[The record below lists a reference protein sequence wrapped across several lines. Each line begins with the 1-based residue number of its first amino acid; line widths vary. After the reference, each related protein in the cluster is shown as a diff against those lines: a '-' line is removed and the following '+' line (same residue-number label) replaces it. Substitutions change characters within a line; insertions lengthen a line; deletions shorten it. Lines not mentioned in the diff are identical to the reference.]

1 MTAPPART
9 TLPPDP
15 SQTVT
20 NPPGSSPTTGNPSGS
35 SDPSQTRPGGSGT
48 NSPTGGRPSGTG
60 TGGGGNDGPGA
71 LSGSSSKKVAIV
83 LGAVLG
89 TVGLVGIVAL
99 TAWYLRRRQARL
111 GAAFNPLD
119 DDDEDPHSV
128 TAIRIVGTRDVSSPR
143 ILAMPL
149 WILSMTGLARSRRYM
164 NRSRRDILADE
175 DRSFEWVGVSR
186 EGSGNRSS
194 FGGRS
199 TRSSIRGLSH
209 AITERFASI
218 RNLARGSG
226 SAPHSRVPSA
236 TIDWE
241 KIGGDPFSPEV
252 ALMAEGLARDEL
264 PERSQDGFALSGPS
278 HPYTDPF
285 SEQNA
290 AVEAQ
295 HDYDSEP
302 EPEPPHPPEP
312 ERKDRLPK
320 GARPP
325 ALRTALPHS
334 TDFVPLSPLV
344 EQVSQNSL
352 SNSSSSHNTNSN
364 SNSDQ
369 NAGSGSSQSAARS
382 PRLSSI
388 LDPDPNPPPN
398 EPIRRSNS
406 WWARF
411 TKTPLLERRGT
422 ESSARLSGGF
432 IDFRDPNPMPR
443 LLTIDESAHSQRSSD
458 ALPEPAQS
466 QRRTP
471 PLGVAANRAR
481 SGTPTRRLTLYREA
495 VHGRSASSLQTAN
508 TETLERLGGTM
519 DIIQREGTLESHHTP
534 LTGAYSLEDDFGVT
548 SGDGAG
554 AGGTHQ
560 SRTLFVR
567 GELTYHSSRTESSSY
582 SFDSPMIL
590 SPLPSGAATPNTEF
604 PETASPP
611 SVYTDEVHVEGED
624 RSPQSPGVAER
635 VRAFERRMSRES
647 APPPPP
653 TNTRRRE
660 ERTSPVAPR
669 PAVRYGL
676 VPRPSL
682 FVANPDGTRG
692 SDGA

>member
-15 SQTVT
+15 SQTLT
-20 NPPGSSPTTGNPSGS
+20 NPPGSSPMTGNPSGS
-35 SDPSQTRPGGSGT
+35 SDPGQTRPSGSRSNSQSGAQPSSTGPGRGGNGGSEAL
-48 NSPTGGRPSGTG
+48 GRSAS
-60 TGGGGNDGPGA
+60 D
-71 LSGSSSKKVAIV
+71 KVAII
-83 LGAVLG
+83 LGTVLG
-89 TVGLVGIVAL
+89 TAGVAGLVAL
-99 TAWYLRRRQARL
+99 AMWYMRRRQARL
-111 GAAFNPLD
+111 GPAFNPLD
-119 DDDEDPHSV
+119 DNDEDPHSV
-128 TAIRIVGTRDVSSPR
+128 TAIRMGGTRDVGPR

-175 DRSFEWVGVSR
+175 DRSFDWVDVSR
-186 EGSGNRSS
+186 EGSGGRSS
-194 FGGRS
+194 YGGRS
-199 TRSSIRGLSH
+199 TRSSARGLSH
-209 AITERFASI
+209 AITESFASI
-218 RNLARGSG
+218 RNLTRGSG
-226 SAPHSRVPSA
+226 SAPHSRVPST

-241 KIGGDPFSPEV
+241 KMGGDPFSPEV

-264 PERSQDGFALSGPS
+264 PEHSQVGFALSGPS
-278 HPYTDPF
+278 QPYTDPF
-285 SEQNA
+285 TDHIA
-290 AVEAQ
+290 AVGAQ

-302 EPEPPHPPEP
+302 EPDPPHPPEP

-352 SNSSSSHNTNSN
+352 SNSSTSHHT
-364 SNSDQ
+364 NSDQ
-369 NAGSGSSQSAARS
+369 NAGSGSSARS
-382 PRLSSI
+382 PRPSSI
-388 LDPDPNPPPN
+388 LDPNPPPS

-411 TKTPLLERRGT
+411 TKTPLLERRGS
-422 ESSARLSGGF
+422 ESSTRPPSGF

-443 LLTIDESAHSQRSSD
+443 LVTIEESGHSQRSSD
-458 ALPEPAQS
+458 ALPELTQS

-471 PLGVAANRAR
+471 SLGLAANRAR
-481 SGTPTRRLTLYREA
+481 SGTPTRRPTLYRET

-519 DIIQREGTLESHHTP
+519 DIIQREGTLESQHTP

-548 SGDGAG
+548 SGDGVGAG
-554 AGGTHQ
+554 AGSTHQ
-560 SRTLFVR
+560 SRTLFLR
-567 GELTYHSSRTESSSY
+567 GGELTFHSSRTESSSY
-582 SFDSPMIL
+582 SIDSPMLL
-590 SPLPSGAATPNTEF
+590 SPPASGAATPNTEF

-624 RSPQSPGVAER
+624 RSPHSPGVADR
-635 VRAFERRMSRES
+635 VRAFERRMSREA
-647 APPPPP
+647 APAPLP

-660 ERTSPVAPR
+660 ERTSPVTTR

-692 SDGA
+692 SEA

>member
-1 MTAPPART
+1 M
-9 TLPPDP
+9 
-15 SQTVT
+15 
-20 NPPGSSPTTGNPSGS
+20 
-35 SDPSQTRPGGSGT
+35 
-48 NSPTGGRPSGTG
+48 
-60 TGGGGNDGPGA
+60 A
-71 LSGSSSKKVAIV
+71 L
-83 LGAVLG
+83 AV
-89 TVGLVGIVAL
+89 
-99 TAWYLRRRQARL
+99 WYMRRRQARL

-128 TAIRIVGTRDVSSPR
+128 TAIRMGGTRDVGPR

-175 DRSFEWVGVSR
+175 DRSFDWVDVSR
-186 EGSGNRSS
+186 EGSGGRSS
-194 FGGRS
+194 YGGRS
-199 TRSSIRGLSH
+199 TRSSARGLSH

-218 RNLARGSG
+218 RNLTRGSG
-226 SAPHSRVPSA
+226 SAPHSRVPST

-241 KIGGDPFSPEV
+241 KMGGDPFSPEV

-264 PERSQDGFALSGPS
+264 PERSQVGLALSGPS
-278 HPYTDPF
+278 QPYSDPF
-285 SEQNA
+285 MDHIA
-290 AVEAQ
+290 AAGAQ

-302 EPEPPHPPEP
+302 EPEPPHPPES

-352 SNSSSSHNTNSN
+352 SNSSTSHNT
-364 SNSDQ
+364 NSDQ
-369 NAGSGSSQSAARS
+369 NAGSGSSQGAARS

-388 LDPDPNPPPN
+388 LDPNPPPN

-443 LLTIDESAHSQRSSD
+443 LVTIDESAHSQRSSD
-458 ALPEPAQS
+458 ALPEPMQS

-471 PLGVAANRAR
+471 SLGVAANRAR
-481 SGTPTRRLTLYREA
+481 SGTPTRRSALYRETL
-495 VHGRSASSLQTAN
+495 HGRSASSLQTAN
-508 TETLERLGGTM
+508 TEMLERVGGTM
-519 DIIQREGTLESHHTP
+519 DIIQREGTLDSQHTP

-548 SGDGAG
+548 SGDGVG
-554 AGGTHQ
+554 ASGTHQ

-611 SVYTDEVHVEGED
+611 SVYTDDVHVHVGEGED
-624 RSPQSPGVAER
+624 RSPHSPGVAER

-653 TNTRRRE
+653 TNTRHRE
-660 ERTSPVAPR
+660 ERTSPASPR